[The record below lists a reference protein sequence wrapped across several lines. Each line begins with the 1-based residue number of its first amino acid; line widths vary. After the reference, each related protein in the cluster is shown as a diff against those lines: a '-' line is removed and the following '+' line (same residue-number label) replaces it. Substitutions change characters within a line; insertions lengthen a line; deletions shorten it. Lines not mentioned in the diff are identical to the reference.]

1 MAKKKKK
8 GTGYRVAIFG
18 AKGILKI
25 LIYVLV
31 ICCVIWVC
39 RTSYSFGYSIFKQKA
54 MAEEPGQAVTVVIPE
69 GSSVNAIGKILE
81 QKGLIESPMIF
92 TVQEYLSTFHGKLM
106 AGTYLLNTAM
116 TPDDIMEILS
126 GENPE
131 GRLSD
136 TTDESS
142 VSEDNALSSEGTGE

>member
-8 GTGYRVAIFG
+8 DTGYRVAVFG

-25 LIYVLV
+25 LTYILV
-31 ICCVIWVC
+31 VC
-39 RTSYSFGYSIFKQKA
+39 IMILLCKTAYSFGYSVFKQEA

-69 GSSVNAIGKILE
+69 GSSVREIGQILE
-81 QKGLIESPMIF
+81 QKGLVESSMIF
-92 TVQEYLSTFHGKLM
+92 VVQEYFSTFHGDLM
-106 AGTYLLNTAM
+106 SGTYLLNTAM

-131 GRLSD
+131 GRL
-136 TTDESS
+136 TENDEIPA
-142 VSEDNALSSEGTGE
+142 E

>member
-8 GTGYRVAIFG
+8 DTGYRVAVFG

-25 LIYVLV
+25 LTYILV
-31 ICCVIWVC
+31 VC
-39 RTSYSFGYSIFKQKA
+39 IMILLCKTAYSFGYSVFKQEA

-69 GSSVNAIGKILE
+69 GSSVREIGQILE
-81 QKGLIESPMIF
+81 QKGLVESSMIF
-92 TVQEYLSTFHGKLM
+92 GVQEYFSTFHGDLM
-106 AGTYLLNTAM
+106 SGTYLLNTAM

-131 GRLSD
+131 GRL
-136 TTDESS
+136 TENDEIPA
-142 VSEDNALSSEGTGE
+142 E